1 MKTLPPNGPFV
12 SNSFQSSHYKNYQ
25 CNHCFFFSSPPFFL
39 LPLFLFLL
47 SFSFTSVILELIG
60 PKNLPFD
67 AFSLKWHQFS
77 LNWFSKS
84 WLDMYNVH
92 TYLRWSVHGFNLL
105 STKIFIFHLD
115 YSSKSCSDHHQ
126 ITLANFNAFKNRV
139 VKHSPSNNIIFLPQ
153 LH

>member
-1 MKTLPPNGPFV
+1 MDLLCPTVFKAAIIKTTSATIAFFSRLLL
-12 SNSFQSSHYKNYQ
+12 SSYSLF
-25 CNHCFFFSSPPFFL
+25 FFFSFPFPSLVWFWS
-39 LPLFLFLL
+39 L
-47 SFSFTSVILELIG
+47 SG
-60 PKNLPFD
+60 PRNLPFD
-67 AFSLKWHQFS
+67 AFSLKWHQIS

-126 ITLANFNAFKNRV
+126 ITLSNFNAFKNRV